1 MLRQFMGS
9 GLTMNVSSLKN
20 NEGYRV
26 PDVIGIGAEKC
37 GTTSLHYYLRAHPEI
52 GVQRVKEM
60 QFFMDSGT
68 WHKGVDWYIRQFPL
82 NVKTLMEAHGGGYS
96 AYPKETEVPQRIHDL
111 VPDAR
116 FIYVVRDPI
125 ERIISRYV
133 HNYSNSDEHRT
144 INEALSDLDDIEYVP
159 QSLYFMQIEQYLKY
173 FDASR
178 FLIIASE
185 DLRDKRRET
194 LQEVFRFLNVSED
207 FWSRDFVIIRHSS
220 SKKRRNTELG
230 MAIQRVVG
238 DRIFRKLHGPQR
250 HWFKKVAYTLF
261 SRQIET
267 PKLDHEVRSMLR
279 NVFKHDVRKLEE
291 FAGRSFEGWL
301 E

>member
-1 MLRQFMGS
+1 MK
-9 GLTMNVSSLKN
+9 VSSLKN

-60 QFFMDSGT
+60 QFFIDSGT

-82 NVKTLMEAHGGGYS
+82 NAKTLMESHGGGYS
-96 AYPKETEVPQRIHDL
+96 AYPKQMGVPERIHDL

-116 FIYVVRDPI
+116 LIYVVRDPI

-159 QSLYFMQIEQYLKY
+159 QSLYFMQIEQYLEY
-173 FDASR
+173 FDPSR
-178 FLIIASE
+178 FLIVASE
-185 DLRDKRRET
+185 DLRGKRRET
-194 LQEVFRFLNVSED
+194 LQEVFRFLNVSEH
-207 FWSRDFVIIRHSS
+207 FWSTDFDIIRHSS
-220 SKKRRNTELG
+220 SKKRRNTEFG
-230 MAIQRVVG
+230 MAIQRVAG
-238 DRIFRKLHGPQR
+238 DCIFKKLHGPQR
-250 HWFKKVAYTLF
+250 HWFKKVVYTPF

-267 PKLDHEVRSMLR
+267 PKLDPEVRSMLR
-279 NVFKHDVRKLEE
+279 NVFKDDVIKLEE
-291 FAGRSFEGWL
+291 FAGRRFEGWL
-301 E
+301 NG